1 LEPFDRRT
9 ALKLLAAWLAAGLG
23 RPAPAGANGAG
34 PAPAAS
40 AAASNFR
47 AVYGDPV
54 LRERFHDF
62 LKHVFS
68 LYPDDRLHAL
78 IAELAARGGSDREI
92 YGDLQARLP
101 EITPPLSILTHALPA
116 LAEQKRGMAAQ
127 AAALLGRG
135 ARASGYVEIGAPGRY
150 LNPLREVLAIDGPV
164 FVVNDFEPG
173 FAPEHVVERGQLRRA
188 GRYVPLGEYEGFGAG
203 QVPTAGVDLVTNF
216 IGFHHAP
223 AANLERFLAAIRRAL
238 RPSGRLLV
246 RDHDVDGAAQRA
258 LVALAHDVFNA
269 GVALPWREN
278 ERQVRNFTSIAEL
291 QAILEANGF
300 ERAGGLRFQEGDPT
314 RNAMLLFVKRA

>member
-203 QVPTAGVDLVTNF
+203 QVPTAGVDLSRTSSASTTRRPR
-216 IGFHHAP
+216 ISSASWRRSGARCGRAAGCWCATTTSTGPRSARWSRWPTTSSTP
-223 AANLERFLAAIRRAL
+223 ASRCPGARTSARSATSRRS
-238 RPSGRLLV
+238 PSSR
-246 RDHDVDGAAQRA
+246 RSSRRTASSA
-258 LVALAHDVFNA
+258 
-269 GVALPWREN
+269 
-278 ERQVRNFTSIAEL
+278 
-291 QAILEANGF
+291 
-300 ERAGGLRFQEGDPT
+300 RAGCASRKAT
-314 RNAMLLFVKRA
+314 RPATRCCCS